1 MKVYKAA
8 NKPWRI
14 FPYIYG
20 LIDKSVLEVILN
32 TCKRTEI
39 PPKPSKNAVI
49 IILIDSF
56 LKAIFE
62 IIFIPLVISNN
73 PVKIPDIKLVSILK
87 KLHNGVNNSSN
98 ISSKWLDFKIDIML
112 ENITT
117 NPPIIRI
124 VEILLVILS
133 DKISPK
139 LEKVA

>member
-1 MKVYKAA
+1 M
-8 NKPWRI
+8 
-14 FPYIYG
+14 PYIYG
-20 LIDKSVLEVILN
+20 LIDKSVLEVMLN
-32 TCKRTEI
+32 TCRRTEI

-49 IILIDSF
+49 IIFIDNF

-62 IIFIPLVISNN
+62 MIFIPLVISNK
-73 PVKIPDIKLVSILK
+73 PVKIPDIKLVSIFK
-87 KLHNGVNNSSN
+87 KLHNGVNISSN
-98 ISSKWLDFKIDIML
+98 ISSKWLDLRIDIIL

-117 NPPIIRI
+117 NPPIIKM